1 MAIVGEDALTPMD
14 KNYLNFAVNFEKFM
28 VGQGTERR
36 GIDETFAL
44 GWKLMGL
51 LPKGE
56 LTRVNREV
64 VEEYY
69 KPKTVEDF
77 K

>member
-14 KNYLNFAVNFEKFM
+14 KNYLNFTVAFERNM
-28 VGQGTERR
+28 VGQGLNRFKIE
-36 GIDETFAL
+36 ETFAL

-56 LTRVNREV
+56 LTRVKKDI
-64 VEEYY
+64 VEQYW
-69 KPKTVEDF
+69 KPTTPADF